1 MFFKS
6 SPSGESR
13 RFGIGGDDMINIIT
27 HPIPNPFPGK
37 GSIKVSDYQRASKL
51 QSCHIEIKLLF
62 TR

>member
-1 MFFKS
+1 
-6 SPSGESR
+6 
-13 RFGIGGDDMINIIT
+13 MINIIT